1 MDIVKICLVSVIFGV
16 TILYLKEVNKE
27 IAALMLVAAVGV
39 VLMLVVDALGSV
51 FSLYERLGDIG
62 GIAPAFIKLIIKI
75 TIICYI
81 IEFSVGLIED
91 FGLKSLADKLSL
103 VGKVVILVMAT
114 PIIEGLINVIV
125 SIVS

>member
-1 MDIVKICLVSVIFGV
+1 MDIVKICFTCVIFGV
-16 TILYLKEVNKE
+16 VILYLREVNKE
-27 IAALMLVAAVGV
+27 LAALSLVAAVGV

-103 VGKVVILVMAT
+103 VGKVIILIMAT
-114 PIIEGLINVIV
+114 PIIENLINVIV

>member
-1 MDIVKICLVSVIFGV
+1 MDIIKICLASVIFGV
-16 TILYLKEVNKE
+16 LILYLREVNKE
-27 IAALMLVAAVGV
+27 MAALSLVAAVGV
-39 VLMLVVDALGSV
+39 ILMLVVDALGSV
-51 FSLYERLGDIG
+51 FSLYERLGEIG
-62 GIAPAFIKLIIKI
+62 GIAPGFIKLIIKI

-103 VGKVVILVMAT
+103 VGKVVILIMAT
-114 PIIEGLINVIV
+114 PIIENLINVII